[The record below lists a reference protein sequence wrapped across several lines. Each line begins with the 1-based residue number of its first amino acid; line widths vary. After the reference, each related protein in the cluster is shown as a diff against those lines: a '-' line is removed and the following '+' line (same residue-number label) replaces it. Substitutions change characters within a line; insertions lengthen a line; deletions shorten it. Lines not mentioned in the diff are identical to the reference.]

1 MAAQKVTYKGE
12 VYEVD
17 LTRLPLH
24 EGIAVQKA
32 TGFGAVALGE
42 ALKAGDFIAMA
53 GYAWLVLH
61 FKMGRTDISYDDI
74 CDGTYPVDFQND
86 FTFEVAEAA
95 PDPPSAG
102 KSPAKTSKRS
112 AAGI

>member
-24 EGIAVQKA
+24 EGIAIQKA
-32 TGFGAVALGE
+32 TGFQAVALGE
-42 ALKAGDFIAMA
+42 ALKVGDFIAMA
-53 GYAWLVLH
+53 GYAWLILH
-61 FKMGRTDISYDDI
+61 FKMGRKDISYNDI

-86 FTFEVAEAA
+86 FQFEAA
-95 PDPPSAG
+95 ETPDPPSAG
-102 KSPAKTSKRS
+102 KSPAKTSKQS
-112 AAGI
+112 A

>member
-24 EGIAVQKA
+24 EGIAIQKA
-32 TGFGAVALGE
+32 TGFGALALGD
-42 ALKAGDFIAMA
+42 ALKKGDFIAMA

-61 FKMGRTDISYDDI
+61 FKMGRKDITYDDI

-86 FTFEVAEAA
+86 FAFEADET

-102 KSPAKTSKRS
+102 ESPAKISKLS
-112 AAGI
+112 A

>member
-24 EGIAVQKA
+24 EGIAVQKH

-42 ALKAGDFIAMA
+42 ALKQGDFIAMA

-61 FKMGRTDISYDDI
+61 FKMGRKDISYDDI

-86 FTFEVAEAA
+86 FQFEVAD
-95 PDPPSAG
+95 PVDPPPSG
-102 KSPAKTSKRS
+102 EESLAKT
-112 AAGI
+112 